1 MNEGSRRKN
10 GGMEGWNENE
20 GRGREGKHNLTHL
33 ISRTSHSFYF

>member
-1 MNEGSRRKN
+1 MKAAEERM

-20 GRGREGKHNLTHL
+20 GRGREGKHNLAHL